1 MVPTMKHLL
10 ALALVGTFVALTPAQ
25 SAESVTAKIT
35 AVRGSVQAK
44 ASGGAWHPA
53 GANTLI
59 AAGGSVRTVRQ
70 SRAELR
76 FLNGSTLRLGPNA
89 VFRLQERDQDPL
101 QLVFGKL
108 WMKVTPQPSPLRV
121 RTPSAVAA
129 VLGTELL
136 VSAKAD
142 QSTHVTVLEGKVEVE
157 GHLGDKVTLGPG
169 QWVDAEPN
177 KPLQPPTPFDWS
189 TLRKVEHL
197 LKPVSE
203 DVPFDENDEADWP

>member
-1 MVPTMKHLL
+1 MKRIF
-10 ALALVGTFVALTPAQ
+10 ALALVGTFVALTPVQ
-25 SAESVTAKIT
+25 SAESGGAKIT

-44 ASGGAWHPA
+44 TSGGAWRPA
-53 GANTLI
+53 GTNTMV

-89 VFRLQERDQDPL
+89 VFRLPGGRQSQL
-101 QLVFGKL
+101 QLVIGKL

-142 QSTHVTVLEGKVEVE
+142 QSTHVTVLEGKVEVA
-157 GHLGDKVTLGPG
+157 GNLGDTVMLGPG

-189 TLRKVEHL
+189 ILRKVEHL